1 MDELWD
7 EIKYW
12 YDTLGIPNRLNSLRL
27 TMFVNPGDFPEL
39 SARAAETRSLVPVM
53 AHVCAA
59 RNNGSERDGH
69 RLIVFEALARF
80 YELIE
85 GRGLFLTTAVVNE
98 LQTQI
103 DRFLKHSK
111 WLTLD
116 AIRRHKVRWPL
127 VTKHHFYGTLVR
139 MLSI

>member
-1 MDELWD
+1 MHCCCKGVSSRAVGCGLWAIIYDGDRATTIDACLDKLWD

-59 RNNGSERDGH
+59 HNNGSERDGH
-69 RLIVFEALARF
+69 RLKVFEALARF

-85 GRGLFLTTAVVNE
+85 GGCY
-98 LQTQI
+98 
-103 DRFLKHSK
+103 S
-111 WLTLD
+111 
-116 AIRRHKVRWPL
+116 
-127 VTKHHFYGTLVR
+127 
-139 MLSI
+139 